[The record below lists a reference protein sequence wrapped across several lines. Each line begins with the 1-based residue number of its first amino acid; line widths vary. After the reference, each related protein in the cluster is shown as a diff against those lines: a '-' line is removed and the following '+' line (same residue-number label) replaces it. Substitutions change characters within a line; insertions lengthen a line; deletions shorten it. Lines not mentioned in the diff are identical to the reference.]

1 MECLVW
7 LFILTYI
14 FCRFLQISCYS
25 AAIFINLPLFPLK
38 NKPMSVNLCIDWGN
52 TNVKA
57 AIFDNDILK
66 SQYAFSGEVALEKV
80 SGLMDSYKAEK
91 AILCSVTDHN
101 DELIHLIKSRI
112 RSMVML
118 DGYTRTPINNAYLS
132 AATLGPDRLAM
143 VCGAFAA
150 SPDKT
155 NLVIGAGTCV
165 TYNLLQKNK
174 TFRGGAISP
183 GLHMRLKAMN
193 AFTDKLPEVELN
205 GDLLL
210 LGYDTETC
218 MRSGAVYGMAAEID
232 GMISAYAAQ
241 YPDFNAILTGGDAP
255 FLATKIKSKIF
266 ADPDVLLKGL
276 NLILNYNV
284 STTR

>member
-1 MECLVW
+1 
-7 LFILTYI
+7 
-14 FCRFLQISCYS
+14 
-25 AAIFINLPLFPLK
+25 
-38 NKPMSVNLCIDWGN
+38 MSVNLCIDWGN
-52 TNVKA
+52 TNIKA

-66 SQYAFSGEVALEKV
+66 SQYSFSNEVALEKV
-80 SGLMDSYKAEK
+80 STLMEQYSPQK
-91 AILCSVTDHN
+91 AILCSVVDHN
-101 DELIHLIKSRI
+101 DEISHLVKSRI
-112 RSMVML
+112 RSMVTL

-143 VCGAFAA
+143 VCGAHAMY
-150 SPDKT
+150 PDKT

-165 TYNLLQKNK
+165 TYNLMQKNK
-174 TFRGGAISP
+174 TFRGGAIAP
-183 GLHMRLKAMN
+183 GLQMRLKAMA
-193 AFTDKLPEVELN
+193 AFTDKLPEVEVN

-232 GMISAYAAQ
+232 GMIAAYAAQ
-241 YPDFNAILTGGDAP
+241 YPDFNAILTGGDGP

-266 ADPDVLLKGL
+266 ADPDILLKGL

-284 STTR
+284 STIR